1 MKRGAMKPSGFS
13 DRARPTGATGVSTEK
28 TAPLSKTAPQSRP
41 EKLVLR
47 WIYPRTLV
55 DTVLE
60 GSVKLGRDPSKN
72 QVVLDG
78 ASTSR
83 EHAIV
88 AKSGCAAVVRELGG
102 QNGVFCNAAQV
113 EREAPLV
120 AGSVLRLGG
129 WLAVVMSTAGERVRF
144 CELAP
149 RLFGSETLSAVLE
162 LARQFATSELSLLI
176 QGETGAGKELLAAH
190 IHRASGREPFVP
202 VNCGALVES
211 LVEAE
216 LFGHERGA
224 FTGAVGA
231 RQGLIRKAHGGTLF
245 LDEIADLPVLSQAKL
260 LRAIQEKR
268 VTAVGSS
275 SSIDVDFRV
284 ISATHADL
292 SSRVTTGAFRQDLFA
307 RLQGAV
313 LHLPSLRE
321 RREDILPL
329 FVHFCLEQGMA
340 RMPALSVRFVEALS
354 VYSWPMNVRQLKVAA
369 ERMVVLHAGRKAWRR
384 RHLLEAH
391 PEMAPEIAAAE
402 AGAPRPDP
410 RVLEPA
416 EETSA
421 PEAARLPR
429 DKASVI
435 RALELAAGNVTQAS
449 VRLNVSKQTMY
460 RDMGHYHIDPEVFRP
475 AKPK

>member
-1 MKRGAMKPSGFS
+1 M
-13 DRARPTGATGVSTEK
+13 
-28 TAPLSKTAPQSRP
+28 
-41 EKLVLR
+41 VLR
-47 WIYPRTLV
+47 WLYPRASI
-55 DTVLE
+55 DTVIE

-83 EHAIV
+83 EHATV
-88 AKSGCAAVVRELGG
+88 VKSGCAAVVRESGA
-102 QNGVFCNAAQV
+102 QNGVFCNGAQV
-113 EREAPLV
+113 KRETPLV

-129 WLAVVMSTAGERVRF
+129 WLAVVMSKAGEQVGF

-149 RLFGSETLSAVLE
+149 GLFGSETLNDVLE
-162 LARQFATSELSLLI
+162 LARKFATSELSLLI
-176 QGETGAGKELLAAH
+176 QGETGAGKELLADH
-190 IHRASGREPFVP
+190 IHRASGRAPFVP

-224 FTGAVGA
+224 FTGAFGA

-245 LDEIADLPVLSQAKL
+245 LDEIADLPVLAQAKL
-260 LRAIQEKR
+260 LRAIQEKQ

-275 SSIDVDFRV
+275 SSLDVDFRV

-292 SSRVTTGAFRQDLFA
+292 SSRVTQGVFRQDLFA

-313 LHLPSLRE
+313 LQLPSLRA

-329 FVHFCLEQGMA
+329 FVHFCLDQGMA
-340 RMPALSVRFVEALS
+340 RMPELSVRFVEALC

-369 ERMVVLHAGRKAWRR
+369 ERMVALHAAREAWRR

-391 PEMAPEIAAAE
+391 PEMVPEIEAAE
-402 AGAPRPDP
+402 AGAPPPEP
-410 RVLEPA
+410 RVAEPA
-416 EETSA
+416 EATSA
-421 PEAARLPR
+421 HEQTPLPR

-449 VRLNVSKQTMY
+449 VRLKVSKQTMY
-460 RDMGHYHIDPEVFRP
+460 RDMGLHQIDPEEFRP
-475 AKPK
+475 AKRKS